1 MPKWSEVPW
10 GTIVTGAVAVYGAAL
25 STFNFLR
32 AGPKIRFNVR
42 TGMVVVPSDDKKT
55 FVQTEVINY
64 GDRATTLRTI
74 DLRYFEKPWSWA
86 RLRNRATEAAVLN
99 NPNPAQPLPWELK
112 PGAVW
117 SGLTAQ
123 EPELVEWGTKGALY
137 CDLYHSHR
145 ARPVRKRVRFE
156 PARKQ

>member
-10 GTIVTGAVAVYGAAL
+10 ATLITGAVALYGAAL

-32 AGPKIRFNVR
+32 AGPKLRFTVR
-42 TGMVVVPSDDKKT
+42 PGIVLVPSDDKRT

-64 GDRATTLRTI
+64 GDRPTTLRTI

-86 RLRNRATEAAVLN
+86 RLRNRATKAAVLN
-99 NPNPAQPLPWELK
+99 DANAAQPLPYELK
-112 PGAVW
+112 PGGVW

-123 EPELVEWGTKGALY
+123 EPELVNWGTEGALY
-137 CDLYHSHR
+137 FDLYHSQR
-145 ARPVRKRVRFE
+145 SKPVRKRVRFQ
-156 PARKQ
+156 PARKE

>member
-99 NPNPAQPLPWELK
+99 NEVDPDRETA
-112 PGAVW
+112 GAA
-117 SGLTAQ
+117 S
-123 EPELVEWGTKGALY
+123 
-137 CDLYHSHR
+137 
-145 ARPVRKRVRFE
+145 
-156 PARKQ
+156 